1 MKKRI
6 KLVEANKKVFM
17 TQKEQ
22 ALKKRLIALLRDDGK
37 GHHHAKYA
45 ARLADFDIQIVPV
58 KEDPNFTAAISF
70 EDGIIYISEGF
81 ISNPSTFHQLNVLL
95 RHELAH
101 NLLMHEIRMMHKI
114 GSLPYSHIKYSQ
126 SLHRLLNIIM
136 DFEISNKKYS
146 AEDKIIVKNMWL
158 NGQVIGGLITEEHR
172 QAWMSMSVEEMY
184 DALTDEIAALHDG
197 IRRAL
202 QKDMLDRE
210 VVGAHIYTDITSP
223 CTLRMPLDKF
233 INGKAFNRAYPEPV
247 KQVIRELYEAI
258 VLDPNIGYTNKDIQN
273 YLQQIAKSSISQEV
287 TLLTPNGDVI
297 TTLYTPEE
305 KGIAVEA
312 LKNILMYQNQYT
324 EWYTKVMGV
333 LADRKYSDQDLI
345 DILNGLDNKG
355 GTD

>member
-1 MKKRI
+1 MKKRL

-22 ALKKRLIALLRDDGK
+22 ALKKRLIALLKDDGK
-37 GHHHAKYA
+37 GHRHAKYA

-101 NLLMHEIRMMHKI
+101 NLLMHEIRMMYKI

-146 AEDKIIVKNMWL
+146 AEDKITVKNMWL

-172 QAWMSMSVEEMY
+172 QTWMNMSVEEMY
-184 DALTDEIAALHDG
+184 DALTDEIASLHAG
-197 IRRAL
+197 IRQAL
-202 QKDMLDRE
+202 RKDLLDRE

-223 CTLRMPLDKF
+223 CVLRMPLDKF

-247 KQVIRELYEAI
+247 KQVIKELYDNI
-258 VLDPNIGYTNKDIQN
+258 VLDPNVGYSNQDIEK
-273 YLQQIAKSSISQEV
+273 YMKQIAKSSISQEV
-287 TLLTPNGDVI
+287 ALISPVGAVI

-305 KGIAVEA
+305 KSIAVEA

-324 EWYTKVMGV
+324 EWYSKVMGV
-333 LADRKYSDQDLI
+333 LANKKYSDQDLL
-345 DILNGLDNKG
+345 DILNGLDNNG
-355 GTD
+355 GTN